1 MNALVRVL
9 LGVTIALG
17 TATGSAHAQGKEQAA
32 SVQPGQAGQPAPPA
46 QPSGATAEVKAG
58 TGYQSFAV
66 VGEATSFPAGTLVF
80 AVSTVRG
87 ADGTTVKHVWKKDGA
102 ELWTASLR
110 IGSSRW
116 TTSSRRLL
124 NQPGQYTVSVL
135 AEDGSEIGKVDFTI
149 Q

>member
-1 MNALVRVL
+1 MNVLVRVL
-9 LGVTIALG
+9 LGVTLALG
-17 TATGSAHAQGKEQAA
+17 TPVGAARAQGSEQGAAAQPAAA
-32 SVQPGQAGQPAPPA
+32 SA
-46 QPSGATAEVKAG
+46 ATAEVKAG
-58 TGYQSFAV
+58 TGYKSYAV
-66 VGEATSFPAGTLVF
+66 DGEATSFPAGTLVF

-87 ADGTTVKHVWKKDGA
+87 ADGTTIKHVWKKDGA

>member
-1 MNALVRVL
+1 MNVLVRVL
-9 LGVTIALG
+9 LGVTLALG
-17 TATGSAHAQGKEQAA
+17 TTVGAARAQGSEQVAAAQPAAATAA
-32 SVQPGQAGQPAPPA
+32 S
-46 QPSGATAEVKAG
+46 AEVKAG
-58 TGYQSFAV
+58 TGYQSYAV

-87 ADGTTVKHVWKKDGA
+87 ADGTTIKHVWKKDGA

>member
-1 MNALVRVL
+1 MNVLVRVL
-9 LGVTIALG
+9 LGVTLALG
-17 TATGSAHAQGKEQAA
+17 TTVGAARAQGSEPAA
-32 SVQPGQAGQPAPPA
+32 AA
-46 QPSGATAEVKAG
+46 QPSAATAATAEVKAG
-58 TGYQSFAV
+58 TGYQSYAV
-66 VGEATSFPAGTLVF
+66 AGEGTSFPAGTLVF

-87 ADGTTVKHVWKKDGA
+87 ADGTTIKHVWKKDGA